1 MQHTVHIWA
10 LKFDSHNSS
19 ELAGGFHLCSKQ
31 RNLLGWLEFFTHA
44 LKLLRMIG
52 ITNVTLS
59 CLTNMHRE
67 I

>member
-1 MQHTVHIWA
+1 M
-10 LKFDSHNSS
+10 
-19 ELAGGFHLCSKQ
+19 
-31 RNLLGWLEFFTHA
+31 LGWLEFFTHA

-67 I
+67 RIEYELKGKSTYVCVILRSPLLTRA